1 MKKVLL
7 DLRDINHVT
16 CGFGQIAKNYAKLY
30 SQYQPEGIKFVFLL
44 PKHFNETLGENIEQ
58 VNVRPKLNK
67 HCPWTLPKVDLWHSI
82 HQQQQTRRIYGD
94 TKYVLTIHDLN
105 FMTEKNRL
113 RQLKHLLILQHR
125 INQADA
131 VVAISH
137 YVAEQVKKHLNLK
150 GRDIRVIYNG
160 VERIDHS
167 ESCKPSFTSERPF
180 FFTIGQI
187 RRKKNFHILL
197 DVMKSFPEHDLFIC
211 GDDHFDY
218 ADEIRRKIEEQQLK
232 NVFLTGPIKQEEKV
246 WLYKNCDAFLFPSMC
261 EGFGLPV
268 IEAMQFGR
276 AVYVSNYTCLPEIG
290 GGYAFVWEDLT
301 TQAMTDKIKSTLP
314 TFYDNKEQIEKE
326 KEYAFSFSYERH
338 IESYCKL
345 YEKLLEK

>member
-16 CGFGQIAKNYAKLY
+16 CGFGQIARNYASLY
-30 SQYQPEGIKFVFLL
+30 SQYQLEGIKFVFLL
-44 PKHFNETLGENIEQ
+44 PKNFNDTLGDNIEQ

-82 HQQQQTRRIYGD
+82 HQQQKTRRVGGS

-105 FMTEKNRL
+105 FMNEKNKL

-125 INQADA
+125 INQSDA

-137 YVAEQVKKHLNLK
+137 YVAEQVKKHLNLRGK
-150 GRDIRVIYNG
+150 EIQVIYNG
-160 VERIDHS
+160 VERIDKC
-167 ESCKPSFTSERPF
+167 ESCKPSFVSDRPF

-187 RRKKNFHILL
+187 RRKKNFHVLL
-197 DVMKSFPEHDLFIC
+197 DVMKCFPGHDLFVC

-218 ADEIRRKIEEQQLK
+218 ADEIRRQIKELQLK

-276 AVYVSNYTCLPEIG
+276 AVYTSNYTCLPEIG
-290 GGYAFVWEDLT
+290 GGYAFVWDNLT
-301 TQAMTDKIKSTLP
+301 TQCLVDKIKSTLP
-314 TFYDNKEQIEKE
+314 TFYDNKEWIEKE
-326 KEYAFSFSYERH
+326 KEYAFSFSYEKH
-338 IESYCKL
+338 IESYCRL
-345 YEKLLEK
+345 YSTLLR

>member
-7 DLRDINHVT
+7 DLRDINHTT
-16 CGFGQIAKNYAKLY
+16 CGFGQIAKNYAALY
-30 SQYQPEGIKFVFLL
+30 SQCLIDGIRFVFLL
-44 PKHFNETLGENIEQ
+44 PEHFSGTFGKTVEQ

-67 HCPWTLPKVDLWHSI
+67 RCPWTLPKVDLWHSI
-82 HQQQQTRRIYGD
+82 HQQQKTRRIYGS

-113 RQLKHLLILQHR
+113 RQLKHLMVLQHR

-137 YVAEQVKKHLNLK
+137 YVAEQVRKHLSLK
-150 GRDIRVIYNG
+150 GKDIQVIYNG
-160 VERIDHS
+160 VERIDGC
-167 ESCKPSFTSERPF
+167 EAEKPAFVSGRPF

-197 DVMKSFPEHDLFIC
+197 DVMESFPEHDLFIC
-211 GDDHFDY
+211 GDDHFNY
-218 ADEIRRKIEEQQLK
+218 ADEIRRQIEEKQLK
-232 NVFLTGPIKQEEKV
+232 NVFLTGPIEQAEKV
-246 WLYKNCDAFLFPSMC
+246 WMYKNCAAFLFPSMC

-290 GGYAFVWEDLT
+290 GGYAFVWDSLT
-301 TQAMTDKIKSTLP
+301 TQSMVEKVQSTLP
-314 TFYDNKEQIEKE
+314 GFYDDRKRMEEE
-326 KEYAFSFSYERH
+326 KEYAFSFSYEKH
-338 IESYCKL
+338 IKSYCEL
-345 YEKLLEK
+345 YASLLK